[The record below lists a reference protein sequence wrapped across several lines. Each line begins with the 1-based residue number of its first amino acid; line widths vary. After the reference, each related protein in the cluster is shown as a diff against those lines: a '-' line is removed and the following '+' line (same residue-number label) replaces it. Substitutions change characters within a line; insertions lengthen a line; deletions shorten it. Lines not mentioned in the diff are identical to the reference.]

1 MTAAADWGAVDP
13 DSDDHVLARLS
24 PTSVRI
30 FDRLAFIMA
39 TAEEVSV
46 IVDSPGVSED
56 SVRQVTDVLVSV
68 YAQADDLMRRL
79 SH

>member
-1 MTAAADWGAVDP
+1 MTSAVDWGAVEP
-13 DSDDHVLARLS
+13 DSDDDVLAGLS
-24 PTSVRI
+24 PISARI

-46 IVDSPGVSED
+46 IVDSPGVPED

-68 YAQADDLMRRL
+68 YAQADHLMRRL